1 MSRLFKVSCLHRNMY
16 TLLYVFTILSF
27 TRYITTSQA
36 IGLEALT
43 PCFLTASDG
52 VAVQAFCEETITPCT
67 LRASD
72 GALVQAYCEPSLVSE
87 PFASITGTT
96 ALQNL
101 SSKTSL
107 LQILARSPDTV
118 SWPDL
123 DWESVILNIHRYP
136 SRVRKRRLH
145 RVEFLPA
152 PLSYLQRPQCH
163 LQ

>member
-1 MSRLFKVSCLHRNMY
+1 MY

-27 TRYITTSQA
+27 TRHITTSQA

-52 VAVQAFCEETITPCT
+52 VAVHAFCGETITPCT

-87 PFASITGTT
+87 PFASITGTS
-96 ALQNL
+96 ALQN
-101 SSKTSL
+101 STGKTSL

-123 DWESVILNIHRYP
+123 D
-136 SRVRKRRLH
+136 
-145 RVEFLPA
+145 
-152 PLSYLQRPQCH
+152 
-163 LQ
+163 